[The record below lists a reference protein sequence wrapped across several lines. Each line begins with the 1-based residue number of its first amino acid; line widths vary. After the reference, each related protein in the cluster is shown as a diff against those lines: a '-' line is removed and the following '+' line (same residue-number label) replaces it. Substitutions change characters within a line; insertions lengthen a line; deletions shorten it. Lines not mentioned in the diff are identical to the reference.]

1 MIYPPVGIRSIAVNF
16 PSVVRTN
23 DYWRKNYPDLV
34 ATAEQKS
41 LSKVFS
47 PGDSIPTNEFELKMS
62 PYLKDPFR
70 GTVERRIL
78 GPGESSLTLEYG
90 AARDALAAAKLS
102 PEEVD
107 LMIVASLWPENI
119 LPGNAAFLAAQLDL
133 RGAAWNLDSTC
144 SNAVVALQN
153 ATALVRTGEYR
164 NVLVVV
170 SCTYSRFTDEND
182 TLSWFFG
189 DGAGAFVVGALKQ
202 NQGIISTKI
211 VNTCATCDTFYNE
224 FTTDAEGNVR
234 MLIRAG
240 KHTNKVLSET
250 AVNYLRECCL
260 GAIAAAGVTLE
271 QIQFFAFNT
280 PTAWYSS
287 LCTEALGIQQERTIN
302 LYPQYANIGPM
313 LPIANLYHG
322 AQLGKIHENDLVL
335 VYSIGS
341 VSNAAATVMR
351 WGNVALSPADK
362 FTTRVPGCL
371 SQEAKKLH
379 SPSITNIG

>member
-16 PSVVRTN
+16 PSVIRTN

-34 ATAEQKS
+34 AKAEQKS

-47 PGDSIPTNEFELKMS
+47 PADSTPSNQFELEMS

-78 GPGESSLTLEYG
+78 GPQESSLTLEYG
-90 AARDALAAAKLS
+90 AAREALAAANLS

-107 LMIVASLWPENI
+107 LMIVASLWPENL
-119 LPGNAAFLAAQLDL
+119 LPGNAAFLAAKLGV

-144 SNAVVALQN
+144 SNAMVALQN

-224 FTTDAEGNVR
+224 LTTDAEGKPR
-234 MLIRAG
+234 MLIRAA

-250 AVNYLRECCL
+250 AVDYLRECCL
-260 GAIAAAGVTLE
+260 GAIATADVTLDE
-271 QIQFFAFNT
+271 IQFFAFNT
-280 PTAWYSS
+280 PTAWYSR
-287 LCTEALGIQQERTIN
+287 LCIEALGIHPERTID

-322 AQLGKIHENDLVL
+322 AQLGKIQENDLVL

-351 WGNVALSPADK
+351 WGNVALSPAGRSR
-362 FTTRVPGCL
+362 TRDNLIEEACL
-371 SQEAKKLH
+371 VS
-379 SPSITNIG
+379 